1 MIQFQRHIKEM
12 KEIQQYFLKKF
23 LILTSG
29 ITVGLQ
35 ETSGKLRDYWLL

>member
-1 MIQFQRHIKEM
+1 M

-29 ITVGLQ
+29 ITVGLP
-35 ETSGKLRDYWLL
+35 ETLEKLRDFGLK